1 MDVDR
6 SRGDAPRL
14 GVRDLCRRSP
24 RARSKELRGK
34 MGDRGS
40 EPEAE
45 GLGAAEVGLEVVGIG
60 CAPGPGVV
68 TPGDSSPAIADEDW
82 FW

>member
-1 MDVDR
+1 
-6 SRGDAPRL
+6 
-14 GVRDLCRRSP
+14 
-24 RARSKELRGK
+24 

-60 CAPGPGVV
+60 WAPGAGVV

>member
-1 MDVDR
+1 
-6 SRGDAPRL
+6 
-14 GVRDLCRRSP
+14 
-24 RARSKELRGK
+24 